1 VADLVT
7 MTRPATP
14 WWLAVI
20 PVLALLLW
28 SLPATVSAQPA
39 AWFSCGG
46 NEAAEC
52 TWLEVP
58 LDHADPDSGPVAL
71 LVKRL
76 PARDPQQRQGV
87 LVTIA
92 GGPGQRGTDGVRAA
106 GHTPAIRDAFD
117 IVSWDPRG
125 TSHESLIDCIP
136 GWDPYIGLDRT
147 PDTPSEQQAL
157 DGRSA
162 ELVSACLDAH
172 ETLLPFVGSWQTALD
187 LELLRVLLD
196 EPEISV
202 LGSSYGSQVAALY
215 ASLFPD
221 RVRAVVLD
229 GYSDPNQ
236 SPGAREVEQAAAFER
251 RLDALLADCA
261 LDSAC
266 ALGHGGDPG
275 QALDELLLRL
285 DQSPILV
292 DSALEGT
299 TTESDAYEAIVGAL
313 ARDRRAQA
321 RLVAALAAAVDGDGV
336 TLSEMAARVR
346 ADYTS
351 SGLTAGAFAA
361 IYCADTATWWASR
374 SGAQIDDLAR
384 QVQDEAPRLGR
395 WLWSPPGS
403 LDLPPVALC
412 AMQPGPS
419 TTRIDAVDA
428 AGAGPILVLATT
440 GDPNTPIEAA
450 RRALGDLEEASLV
463 VLEREHHLA
472 YPWAVRDPAAPDYHC
487 LLETIE
493 TYLID
498 LELPVVDRPCAETA
512 A

>member
-1 VADLVT
+1 
-7 MTRPATP
+7 
-14 WWLAVI
+14 
-20 PVLALLLW
+20 
-28 SLPATVSAQPA
+28 
-39 AWFSCGG
+39 
-46 NEAAEC
+46 
-52 TWLEVP
+52 
-58 LDHADPDSGPVAL
+58 
-71 LVKRL
+71 VKRL

-92 GGPGQRGTDGVRAA
+92 GGPGQRGTDGVRGAA
-106 GHTPAIRDAFD
+106 HAPAIRDAFD

-136 GWDPYIGLDRT
+136 EWDAYIGLDRT
-147 PDTPSEQQAL
+147 PDTPSEQEAL

-162 ELVSACLDAH
+162 ELVSTCLEAH
-172 ETLLPFVGSWQTALD
+172 AALLPFVGSWQTALD
-187 LELLRVLLD
+187 LEQLRVLLD

-215 ASLFPD
+215 TSLFPD

-261 LDSAC
+261 LDPAC
-266 ALGHGGDPG
+266 PLGNGRDPG

-285 DQSPILV
+285 DRSPILV
-292 DSALEGT
+292 DSATEGSA
-299 TTESDAYEAIVGAL
+299 TESDAYEAIVGAL
-313 ARDRRAQA
+313 TRDRRAQA

-336 TLSEMAARVR
+336 PLSEMAERVR

-351 SGLTAGAFAA
+351 SGLTTGAFVA
-361 IYCADTATWWASR
+361 IYCADTAAWWASL
-374 SGAQIDDLAR
+374 SSDQIDDLAR
-384 QVQDEAPRLGR
+384 QVRDVAPRLGR

-403 LDLPPVALC
+403 PDLPPVALC
-412 AMQPGPS
+412 AMQPSPS

-450 RRALGDLEEASLV
+450 RRALGDLEDASLV

-472 YPWAVRDPAAPDYHC
+472 YPWAVRDPTAPDYGC
-487 LLETIE
+487 LLETME

-498 LELPVVDRPCAETA
+498 LELPAVGRPCAEA
-512 A
+512 AA